1 MKQFFTLCLLV
12 MTAGWAQAQ
21 VQASGSAPKASCC
34 ASKAGASSCSSKA
47 ASTAATVEMTD
58 PAALA
63 AAADES
69 VQSRVNA
76 NTGETVYMQRQV
88 AAETGAVTYQVVEF
102 SPELN
107 AFVAPNAIA
116 TAECSKQNDGQKGA
130 CCASKAKA
138 EGGEKAQNTE
148 TRPVRRSS
156 TVKLVN
162 NNQNQ

>member
-1 MKQFFTLCLLV
+1 MKQFFTLCFLV
-12 MTAGWAQAQ
+12 MMAGWAQAQ
-21 VQASGSAPKASCC
+21 VQASSAAPKASCC
-34 ASKAGASSCSSKA
+34 ASKAGASSCASKS
-47 ASTAATVEMTD
+47 ASTTAAVEMTD

-69 VQSRVNA
+69 IQSRVNA

-88 AAETGAVTYQVVEF
+88 ASETGAVTYQVVEY
-102 SPELN
+102 SADLN

-116 TAECSKQNDGQKGA
+116 TAECSKSGGEKAG
-130 CCASKAKA
+130 CCASKAEA
-138 EGGEKAQNTE
+138 GDTKAQNAE